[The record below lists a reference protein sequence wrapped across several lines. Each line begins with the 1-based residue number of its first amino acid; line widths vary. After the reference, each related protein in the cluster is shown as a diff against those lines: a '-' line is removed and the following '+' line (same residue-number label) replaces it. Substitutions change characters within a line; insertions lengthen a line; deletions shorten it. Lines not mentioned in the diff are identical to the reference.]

1 MDTKTVAVVFVIF
14 AGFGLVA
21 VFAFD
26 IVLSTQEA
34 EASRGCAENSTAF
47 FASEFRCFT
56 PGPPN

>member
-1 MDTKTVAVVFVIF
+1 MDTKTVVVVFVIF

-47 FASEFRCFT
+47 FASV
-56 PGPPN
+56 